1 MKPDI
6 PPSPWDPPA
15 SSPSPSSP
23 PSWPP
28 APPGGPGPAWHQGVG
43 PAQPQGWPQPP
54 GNGWPQGWQGHPG
67 WQGPPGA
74 VPPAGPVRAEAGS
87 RYDQQGRN
95 GQGGRFGWLGELS
108 LVVLLLFVGIV
119 VVTGFAAVLAAV
131 LDAGPD
137 SPDSEVFFEDPVAD
151 MAFQLV
157 GIAIGIPVVL
167 WGARY
172 LGRRPAGTVSSV
184 LGRLRWKWLGLCAAV
199 AVPMIIVQ
207 FGIMIAWTWGEESAE
222 PAGDGFPGWTA
233 FLVSL
238 AVLGA
243 LVPFQAAAEEY
254 VFRGWLVQVIGRAV
268 RSPWPAVV
276 IASLLF
282 ALAHGF
288 GELSGFIL
296 LFYSALWWGWLV
308 IRTGGLEAV
317 ITMHAANNLLAFG
330 LAAGFGELASTET
343 AADAPWQAMAVE
355 FVFAPLYCL
364 VMARIADRKGVARV
378 SPGEGPR
385 AGAGTELAA
394 GAGPAAAA
402 AVGPG
407 LAASHASTPGPV
419 SGPAAAP
426 AYGPEPVPAPEP
438 VPGPEPAPESRPTS
452 GPVSAPESGP
462 EPAPGSRVDP

>member
-15 SSPSPSSP
+15 SSPASSSSPTPSS
-23 PSWPP
+23 SWPSTP
-28 APPGGPGPAWHQGVG
+28 AAGPTESTGPAWQQPPAG
-43 PAQPQGWPQPP
+43 PTWQQGWPQPP
-54 GNGWPQGWQGHPG
+54 GGGWQQGQQGWQGHPG

-119 VVTGFAAVLAAV
+119 VVTGLAAVLAEV

-137 SPDSEVFFEDPVAD
+137 SPDSEVFFKDPVAD

-364 VMARIADRKGVARV
+364 VMARIADRRGVARV
-378 SPGEGPR
+378 SPEAP
-385 AGAGTELAA
+385 
-394 GAGPAAAA
+394 AGP
-402 AVGPG
+402 GTPEG
-407 LAASHASTPGPV
+407 LG
-419 SGPAAAP
+419 
-426 AYGPEPVPAPEP
+426 
-438 VPGPEPAPESRPTS
+438 
-452 GPVSAPESGP
+452 
-462 EPAPGSRVDP
+462 APGSVQGP

>member
-1 MKPDI
+1 M
-6 PPSPWDPPA
+6 
-15 SSPSPSSP
+15 
-23 PSWPP
+23 
-28 APPGGPGPAWHQGVG
+28 PPGGPGPAWHQGVG

-54 GNGWPQGWQGHPG
+54 GNGWPQG

-378 SPGEGPR
+378 TPGEGPR
-385 AGAGTELAA
+385 TGAGTELAT
-394 GAGPAAAA
+394 GAGPAA

-407 LAASHASTPGPV
+407 LADSHASTPGPA

-426 AYGPEPVPAPEP
+426 AYGPEPVP
-438 VPGPEPAPESRPTS
+438 GPEPASESRSTS
-452 GPVSAPESGP
+452 GPAAEPESGSGPESGP

>member
-1 MKPDI
+1 M
-6 PPSPWDPPA
+6 
-15 SSPSPSSP
+15 
-23 PSWPP
+23 
-28 APPGGPGPAWHQGVG
+28 PPGGPGPAWHQGVG

-54 GNGWPQGWQGHPG
+54 GNGWPQG

-378 SPGEGPR
+378 TPGEGPR
-385 AGAGTELAA
+385 AGAGTELATGA
-394 GAGPAAAA
+394 GAGPAA

-407 LAASHASTPGPV
+407 LADSHASTPGPA

-426 AYGPEPVPAPEP
+426 AYGPEPVP
-438 VPGPEPAPESRPTS
+438 GPEPASESRSTS
-452 GPVSAPESGP
+452 GPAAEPESGSGPESGP

>member
-1 MKPDI
+1 M
-6 PPSPWDPPA
+6 
-15 SSPSPSSP
+15 
-23 PSWPP
+23 
-28 APPGGPGPAWHQGVG
+28 PPGGPGPAWHQGVG

-54 GNGWPQGWQGHPG
+54 GNGWPQG

-378 SPGEGPR
+378 TPGEGPR
-385 AGAGTELAA
+385 AGAGTEIATGA
-394 GAGPAAAA
+394 GAGPAA

-407 LAASHASTPGPV
+407 LAASHASTPGPA

-426 AYGPEPVPAPEP
+426 AYGPEPVP
-438 VPGPEPAPESRPTS
+438 GPEPASESRSTS
-452 GPVSAPESGP
+452 GPAAEPESGSGPESGP

>member
-1 MKPDI
+1 M
-6 PPSPWDPPA
+6 
-15 SSPSPSSP
+15 
-23 PSWPP
+23 
-28 APPGGPGPAWHQGVG
+28 PPGGPGPAWHQGVG

-378 SPGEGPR
+378 TPREGPR
-385 AGAGTELAA
+385 TGAGTELATGA
-394 GAGPAAAA
+394 GAGPAA

-407 LAASHASTPGPV
+407 LADSHASTPGPA

-426 AYGPEPVPAPEP
+426 AYGPEPVP
-438 VPGPEPAPESRPTS
+438 GPEPASESRSTS
-452 GPVSAPESGP
+452 GPAAEPESGSGPESGP

>member
-23 PSWPP
+23 QSWPP
-28 APPGGPGPAWHQGVG
+28 VPPGGPGPAWHQGVG

-54 GNGWPQGWQGHPG
+54 GNGWPQG

-378 SPGEGPR
+378 TPGEGPR
-385 AGAGTELAA
+385 AGAGTELATGA
-394 GAGPAAAA
+394 GAGPAA

-407 LAASHASTPGPV
+407 LADSHASTPGPA

-426 AYGPEPVPAPEP
+426 AYGPEPVP
-438 VPGPEPAPESRPTS
+438 GPEPASESRSTS
-452 GPVSAPESGP
+452 GPAAEPESGSGPESGP

>member
-1 MKPDI
+1 M
-6 PPSPWDPPA
+6 
-15 SSPSPSSP
+15 
-23 PSWPP
+23 
-28 APPGGPGPAWHQGVG
+28 PPGGPGPDWHQGVG

-54 GNGWPQGWQGHPG
+54 GNGWPQG

-378 SPGEGPR
+378 TPGEGPR
-385 AGAGTELAA
+385 AGAGTEIATGA
-394 GAGPAAAA
+394 GAGPAA

-407 LAASHASTPGPV
+407 LAASHASTPGPA

-426 AYGPEPVPAPEP
+426 AYGPEPVP
-438 VPGPEPAPESRPTS
+438 GPEPASESRSTS
-452 GPVSAPESGP
+452 GPAAEPESGSGPESGP